1 MKFFPSRDDGD
12 IVQRGNRSYLNQE
25 NVDNMEAVQ
34 VAKVPP
40 ISKGPIKYEVEYN
53 EKGPLHSMTD
63 NFNWDRSQPCR
74 RKGFRTG
81 GRRTLQICRG
91 SLECQ
96 NPKCQYQ
103 KIHKFTNKVDFNC
116 TNKCVHCKHIALRIN
131 CSARKY
137 IKNDCCH
144 RKMTVIYVGDH
155 ACSLRA
161 MEDKPEKEEVADIM
175 RERPTIT
182 TGQIQLEKV
191 RQALLSGG
199 DAQSQENVAMKYS
212 NTWHIHYLY
221 TFVNKNARPGSS
233 EIEAIRLL
241 KNDFIARG
249 LGPYLVMDVTDNTV
263 TLSSEQKICIGALIT
278 IGIIDE
284 PLSLD
289 GCESHAKGF
298 TEIELTT
305 YYPTLRRNVKL
316 VNMFVPKPGENSENV
331 EYMVKI
337 FDAAVNAVLPS
348 VAREHDLSPEEFEG
362 RGLDPHAYV
371 GNEGG
376 ALWSGL
382 CKAKGEAIKKRVSD
396 FFHIKQDIH
405 RHLKY
410 FKAEKDKKQFEKLM
424 MDAYNSPTSIQADEA
439 EKALEKLINNQSTN
453 VQKIKNFKSWWWRRR
468 SRWQQWCRSYSSSS
482 VSPAEVANAKSISAL
497 GYQKRLID
505 VVITECSA
513 AVLKAAEIKHQALG
527 QKTVG
532 EGPTA
537 ADCEEKKQ
545 NELFADEDA
554 CASAVQY
561 IAVHADSLSGEP
573 HLVTDV
579 EMAHQDYRV
588 NTKDTHRSD

>member
-1 MKFFPSRDDGD
+1 M
-12 IVQRGNRSYLNQE
+12 
-25 NVDNMEAVQ
+25 
-34 VAKVPP
+34 AKVPP

-63 NFNWDRSQPCR
+63 NFNWGRSQPCR
-74 RKGFRTG
+74 RKGFCTG

-263 TLSSEQKICIGALIT
+263 TLSSEQNIRIGALIT
-278 IGIIDE
+278 LGIIGE
-284 PLSLD
+284 PVSLD

-316 VNMFVPKPGENSENV
+316 VNMFVPKPGENSENL

-453 VQKIKNFKSWWWRRR
+453 VQKMKNFKSWWWRRR

-482 VSPAEVANAKSISAL
+482 ASSAEVANAKSISAS
-497 GYQKRLID
+497 GYRKRLID
-505 VVITECSA
+505 VVTTECSA
-513 AVLKAAEIKHQALG
+513 AGLEAAEIKRQALG

-537 ADCEEKKQ
+537 ADREEKKQ

-554 CASAVQY
+554 CASAVKY

-588 NTKDTHRSD
+588 NTKDTHRSDRNKRKPKTEKTNNTEAVNKKNSIFCKEI

>member
-1 MKFFPSRDDGD
+1 
-12 IVQRGNRSYLNQE
+12 
-25 NVDNMEAVQ
+25 
-34 VAKVPP
+34 
-40 ISKGPIKYEVEYN
+40 
-53 EKGPLHSMTD
+53 
-63 NFNWDRSQPCR
+63 
-74 RKGFRTG
+74 
-81 GRRTLQICRG
+81 
-91 SLECQ
+91 
-96 NPKCQYQ
+96 
-103 KIHKFTNKVDFNC
+103 
-116 TNKCVHCKHIALRIN
+116 
-131 CSARKY
+131 
-137 IKNDCCH
+137 
-144 RKMTVIYVGDH
+144 
-155 ACSLRA
+155 

-241 KNDFIARG
+241 KNDFFARG

-298 TEIELTT
+298 TEIEVTT

-316 VNMFVPKPGENSENV
+316 VNMFVPKPGENSENL

-468 SRWQQWCRSYSSSS
+468 SCWQQWCRSYSSSS
-482 VSPAEVANAKSISAL
+482 VSPAEVANAKSISAS

-588 NTKDTHRSD
+588 NTKDTHRSDQNKSKPKTEKTNNTEAVNKKNSIFCKEI